1 MTTGSVRS
9 AGVRLRSDLRVV
21 RRRRLR
27 TDEAWLAD
35 PVSGRVVRTS
45 WFNFLRLADRQQ
57 LAELAQA
64 SQQESAAGG
73 SAGSATLAL
82 EETRRHGL
90 LAEDRHAPSSSRDS
104 SSRDAASA
112 VAKRWWANP
121 LYIRLPGL
129 PADRLAVQLARYT
142 GFLFS
147 LPAVLSWCLLIL
159 VSGGAALVS
168 LESLTREVGLL
179 PAFQASHWGI
189 AISVIGFTKIAHE
202 LSHAAVCRR
211 LGAPCREIGMLLLCG
226 TPCLY
231 CDVSESW
238 RVPVAGRRMAIMAAG
253 IYCEWIIAALAFWVW
268 FFSEPSL
275 LHLTA
280 LHLMFVCGISTFIF
294 NANPLMRYDGYFVLA
309 DLLNQTNMRQRAK
322 RAFDRLLIASWA
334 KPRATGWS
342 GGQWFGGKWRVAD
355 WLGADWWGECGWAGY
370 FVASRVYQWF
380 VVVALVGWFYMI
392 ASNMGMEPVARV
404 VVWLL
409 ALMVV
414 VMQGMKLGNMF
425 RGGGFW
431 QTVPAWR
438 RGVVAAAIVVLL
450 IAGLFIPVQRRVTIS
465 GTVQLA
471 GAQTVYV
478 PETATVERIYVQPGQ
493 QVERGQLLASLR
505 APSFELEQLR
515 SEARAGELAIQY
527 AALRQRSV
535 AEPELIDRL
544 APFAV
549 AVAAADELVQERAQR
564 TASLQLRA
572 PDAGMVFSPPAKPPA
587 ESSPIPRVDHDF
599 SPLVG
604 ATIEASEPW
613 CHISD
618 PRAKQVTL
626 SVDAKLRRHF
636 ASGQA
641 VRVSL
646 DAVGRVVE
654 TTVGAIS
661 STSVERG
668 SASAEGV
675 LSQHVSP
682 DSFQITCGLPAEIA
696 GETPLGGKVTAVVRG
711 ESIRLWDYL
720 WDTIRGDGL

>member
-9 AGVRLRSDLRVV
+9 AGVRLRSDLRIL
-21 RRRRLR
+21 RRRRAR
-27 TDEAWLAD
+27 IDEAWLAD

-45 WFNFLRLADRQQ
+45 WFDFLRLADRQQ
-57 LAELAQA
+57 LAELARA
-64 SQQESAAGG
+64 SQREVAAGVN
-73 SAGSATLAL
+73 AGSATLAL

-90 LAEDRHAPSSSRDS
+90 LAEDRHAASASR
-104 SSRDAASA
+104 ATGSA
-112 VAKRWWANP
+112 VAGRWWANP

-129 PADRLAVQLARYT
+129 PADRLALQLARYT

-147 LPAVLSWCLLIL
+147 LPAVLSWCLLIV
-159 VSGGAALVS
+159 VSGGAALIS
-168 LESLTREVGLL
+168 LGQLTREVGLL
-179 PAFQASHWGI
+179 PAFQASHWVI

-253 IYCEWIIAALAFWVW
+253 IYCEWIIAAIAFWVW

-280 LHLMFVCGISTFIF
+280 LHLMFVCGVSTLIF

-334 KPRATGWS
+334 KPRAAGSSDGHLS
-342 GGQWFGGKWRVAD
+342 GGQLFAGKWRVAD
-355 WLGADWWGECGWAGY
+355 WLGGNWWGDCGWAGY
-370 FVASRVYQWF
+370 FVASRIYQWF
-380 VVVALVGWFYMI
+380 VVVALAGWFYMI
-392 ASNMGMEPVARV
+392 ASNMGIEPVARV

-409 ALMVV
+409 ASMVA

-425 RGGGFW
+425 RGSGFW

-438 RGVVAAAIVVLL
+438 RGVVATVIVVLL
-450 IAGLFIPVQRRVTIS
+450 IAGLFIPVQQRVTIR

-505 APSFELEQLR
+505 APRFELEQLR
-515 SEARAGELAIQY
+515 TEARAGELAIQY

-564 TASLQLRA
+564 TASLALRA
-572 PDAGMVFSPPAKPPA
+572 PKAGMLLSPPDKPPA
-587 ESSPIPRVDHDF
+587 ESSPIPRLDHDF
-599 SPLVG
+599 SSLVG
-604 ATIEASEPW
+604 ATLEASEPW
-613 CHISD
+613 CRISD

-646 DAVGRVVE
+646 DAVGLVVE
-654 TTVGAIS
+654 TTVAAIS

-668 SASAEGV
+668 SSSAEGM

-682 DSFQITCGLPAEIA
+682 DSFQINCALPAEIA
-696 GETPLGGKVTAVVRG
+696 GQTPLGGNVTAVVRG
-711 ESIRLWDYL
+711 DSIRLWDYL
-720 WDTIRGDGL
+720 WNTIRGDGL

>member
-1 MTTGSVRS
+1 MTTGSVRA
-9 AGVRLRSDLRVV
+9 AGMRLRSDLRIL
-21 RRRRLR
+21 RRRRSR

-45 WFNFLRLADRQQ
+45 WFDFLRLADRHQ
-57 LAELAQA
+57 LAELARA
-64 SQQESAAGG
+64 SQREVAAGVN
-73 SAGSATLAL
+73 AGSATLAL
-82 EETRRHGL
+82 EEARRHGL
-90 LAEDRHAPSSSRDS
+90 LAENRHAASASLDS
-104 SSRDAASA
+104 ASLDSASLAAGPA

-129 PADRLAVQLARYT
+129 PADRLAVQLARRT
-142 GFLFS
+142 GILFS
-147 LPAVLSWCLLIL
+147 LPAVLMWCLLIL
-159 VSGGAALVS
+159 VSGVAALVF
-168 LESLTREVGLL
+168 LGQLTREVGLL

-189 AISVIGFTKIAHE
+189 AIGVIGFTKIAHE

-231 CDVSESW
+231 CDVSDSW

-253 IYCEWIIAALAFWVW
+253 IYCEWIIAAIAFWVW

-334 KPRATGWS
+334 KPRVAGWTG
-342 GGQWFGGKWRVAD
+342 GDWRGD
-355 WLGADWWGECGWAGY
+355 CGWAGY
-370 FVASRVYQWF
+370 FVASRIYQWF
-380 VVVALVGWFYMI
+380 VIVALAGWFYMI
-392 ASNMGMEPVARV
+392 ASNMGVEPVARAA
-404 VVWLL
+404 VWLL
-409 ALMVV
+409 ASLVV
-414 VMQGMKLGNMF
+414 VRQGMKLGNMF

-431 QTVPAWR
+431 QTVSAWR
-438 RGVVAAAIVVLL
+438 RGGAATAIVLVLFV
-450 IAGLFIPVQRRVTIS
+450 GLFVPVQQRVTIS

-478 PETATVERIYVQPGQ
+478 PETATVEQIYVHPGQ
-493 QVERGQLLASLR
+493 RVERGQLLAKLR
-505 APSFELEQLR
+505 APRFELEQLR

-549 AVAAADELVQERAQR
+549 AVAAAEDLVQERAQKND
-564 TASLQLRA
+564 SLQLRA
-572 PDAGMVFSPPAKPPA
+572 AEAGIVFPPPSERPGETSSRPPL
-587 ESSPIPRVDHDF
+587 DDDF
-599 SPLVG
+599 SSLVG
-604 ATIEASEPW
+604 AMVEAGQPW
-613 CHISD
+613 CRISD

-636 ASGQA
+636 SSGQE

-646 DAVGRVVE
+646 DAVGLVVE
-654 TTVGAIS
+654 TAVAAIS
-661 STSVERG
+661 STSVDQG
-668 SASAEGV
+668 KSSAEGV

-682 DSFQITCGLPAEIA
+682 DSFQVTCALPAEIA
-696 GETPLGGKVTAVVRG
+696 GRTPLGGNVTAVVRG
-711 ESIRLWDYL
+711 DSIRLWDYL
-720 WDTIRGDGL
+720 WDTVRGDVL

>member
-1 MTTGSVRS
+1 
-9 AGVRLRSDLRVV
+9 
-21 RRRRLR
+21 
-27 TDEAWLAD
+27 
-35 PVSGRVVRTS
+35 
-45 WFNFLRLADRQQ
+45 
-57 LAELAQA
+57 
-64 SQQESAAGG
+64 
-73 SAGSATLAL
+73 
-82 EETRRHGL
+82 
-90 LAEDRHAPSSSRDS
+90 
-104 SSRDAASA
+104 
-112 VAKRWWANP
+112 
-121 LYIRLPGL
+121 
-129 PADRLAVQLARYT
+129 
-142 GFLFS
+142 
-147 LPAVLSWCLLIL
+147 
-159 VSGGAALVS
+159 
-168 LESLTREVGLL
+168 
-179 PAFQASHWGI
+179 
-189 AISVIGFTKIAHE
+189 
-202 LSHAAVCRR
+202 
-211 LGAPCREIGMLLLCG
+211 
-226 TPCLY
+226 
-231 CDVSESW
+231 
-238 RVPVAGRRMAIMAAG
+238 
-253 IYCEWIIAALAFWVW
+253 
-268 FFSEPSL
+268 
-275 LHLTA
+275 
-280 LHLMFVCGISTFIF
+280 
-294 NANPLMRYDGYFVLA
+294 
-309 DLLNQTNMRQRAK
+309 
-322 RAFDRLLIASWA
+322 
-334 KPRATGWS
+334 
-342 GGQWFGGKWRVAD
+342 
-355 WLGADWWGECGWAGY
+355 
-370 FVASRVYQWF
+370 
-380 VVVALVGWFYMI
+380 
-392 ASNMGMEPVARV
+392 MGMEPVARV

-409 ALMVV
+409 ASMVV

-438 RGVVAAAIVVLL
+438 RGVVATAIVLLL
-450 IAGLFIPVQRRVTIS
+450 IAGLFMPVQQRVTSS

-515 SEARAGELAIQY
+515 SEARAGELGIQY

-549 AVAAADELVQERAQR
+549 AVAAADELVHERAQR

-572 PDAGMVFSPPAKPPA
+572 PEAGMVFSPPAKQPAKQPA

-613 CHISD
+613 CRISD

-636 ASGQA
+636 VSGQA

-646 DAVGRVVE
+646 DAVGLVVE

-668 SASAEGV
+668 SSSAERA

-682 DSFQITCGLPAEIA
+682 DSFQVTCGLPPEIA
-696 GETPLGGKVTAVVRG
+696 GETPLGGNVTAVVRG